1 MNPKFSQV
9 QHITKRFQKIFT
21 FFLKNDDVSNSDVI
35 NFLKFYTYSAW
46 ILHIKIYTTKK
57 TGRRYVKYEP
67 FSVQKMK
74 TELKNLALIR
84 FYCDF
89 SKEYFLTGQQ

>member
-9 QHITKRFQKIFT
+9 QHITKRFQKIFK
-21 FFLKNDDVSNSDVI
+21 FFFKNDDVSNSDVM

-46 ILHIKIYTTKK
+46 ILHIIIYTTKK
-57 TGRRYVKYEP
+57 TERYVKDEP
-67 FSVQKMK
+67 FSFQKMK

-89 SKEYFLTGQQ
+89 SKEYFLTGQR